1 MAPPDSA
8 QPNDPELVHR
18 ARRGDHNAFHDLVD
32 RHSPWIYRLAVSMVT
47 SREDAEDLVQ
57 ETFLAASRGL
67 ATFEHRSSV
76 QTWLRRILL
85 NHVSKLYR
93 SRKLRRHLSLD
104 DANSAAVD
112 PGNQP
117 GLQTG
122 SPAGAVEGK
131 LDVEAMLDTLSPE
144 HREVIVLREIEG
156 LAYEEIAALLK
167 VPRGT
172 VESRLHRARQQ
183 LKDKFAGYLQDRPA
197 EEDDVTSSHTGR
209 KRP

>member
-1 MAPPDSA
+1 
-8 QPNDPELVHR
+8 
-18 ARRGDHNAFHDLVD
+18 
-32 RHSPWIYRLAVSMVT
+32 MVT